1 MKNCEKNMDF
11 SMFWKMF
18 SSAVSPFLFCC
29 KYKISLLMP
38 KSLWYNV
45 NEKTNFVFTAAE
57 GNFLKKMG
65 FSTVIM
71 NLHQK
76 KKMEKRYDLSENIR
90 QKLSKFRQ
98 TSPLLYAY

>member
-1 MKNCEKNMDF
+1 
-11 SMFWKMF
+11 
-18 SSAVSPFLFCC
+18 
-29 KYKISLLMP
+29 MP

-98 TSPLLYAY
+98 TSPPVVCLLTRKKQG

>member
-1 MKNCEKNMDF
+1 
-11 SMFWKMF
+11 
-18 SSAVSPFLFCC
+18 
-29 KYKISLLMP
+29 MP

-76 KKMEKRYDLSENIR
+76 KKWKKDTTCLRTFGKSVKVQAD
-90 QKLSKFRQ
+90 K
-98 TSPLLYAY
+98 PPVVCLLTRKKQG

>member
-1 MKNCEKNMDF
+1 
-11 SMFWKMF
+11 
-18 SSAVSPFLFCC
+18 
-29 KYKISLLMP
+29 MP

-71 NLHQK
+71 NLQDVY
-76 KKMEKRYDLSENIR
+76 KRQFVYRPNTAY
-90 QKLSKFRQ
+90 QKL
-98 TSPLLYAY
+98 LDI

>member
-1 MKNCEKNMDF
+1 MKNREKNMDF
-11 SMFWKMF
+11 SMFWKPF

-57 GNFLKKMG
+57 GNFLKKIG

-71 NLHQK
+71 ILYQRK
-76 KKMEKRYDLSENIR
+76 KWKKDTTCLRTSGK
-90 QKLSKFRQ
+90 KLSKFRQ